1 LSPAPRYL
9 PSFPTRRSSDLS
21 SLLSLSINSVLDK
34 TASRSFTTTSCPAA
48 ESFSRPMAGM
58 FLVTNIFILMS
69 VFAFTVKF
77 AIKDGCAGVAE
88 YVQGTPSA
96 AVNASQGM
104 VDQHISTWYF
114 KAEFDHG
121 RTAGR
126 YQGRL
131 HVLVRL
137 TAYRSLRIHP
147 VEYLAD

>member
-1 LSPAPRYL
+1 
-9 PSFPTRRSSDLS
+9 RRQTSISRDWSSDVCSSYLS
-21 SLLSLSINSVLDK
+21 SLLILSINSDLDK
-34 TASRSFTTTSCPAA
+34 TSSRSFTTTSCPAA
-48 ESFSRPMAGM
+48 ESFSRPIAGM
-58 FLVTNIFILMS
+58 FRVTNIFILVS

-77 AIKDGCAGVAE
+77 AIKDGGAGVAK

-96 AVNASQGM
+96 AVDPGQGM
-104 VDQHISTWYF
+104 VDQHIIAWYF

-137 TAYRSLRIHP
+137 TTYRSLWIHP